1 MGWIYIAVGGALGTL
16 LRFGVTGWVQ
26 DLTAGGFPWGTVVVN
41 VLGSLLLGFAVVWLE
56 AAATSAEVRQF
67 ATIGLLG
74 AFTTF
79 STFSYE
85 AVALLREGNSWAA
98 GGYLAGSVV
107 AGLVGVLIGFA
118 LAGWLLLPSWT
129 T

>member
-1 MGWIYIAVGGALGTL
+1 MGWLYVAAGGAMGAL
-16 LRFGVTGWVQ
+16 LRFGVSGWVQ
-26 DLTAGGFPWGTVVVN
+26 GWTAGPFPWGTMTVN

-56 AAATSAEVRQF
+56 ASVTSAEFRQF

-85 AVALLREGNSWAA
+85 AVALLRDGDRWGATGYVAGSLAA
-98 GGYLAGSVV
+98 GLAGVV
-107 AGLVGVLIGFA
+107 LGAA
-118 LAGWLLLPSWT
+118 LATWMLQPRG
-129 T
+129 

>member
-1 MGWIYIAVGGALGTL
+1 MGWIYVAVGGALGAL
-16 LRFGVTGWVQ
+16 LRFGVSGWVQ
-26 DLTAGGFPWGTVVVN
+26 GWTAGPFPWGTMTVN

-56 AAATSAEVRQF
+56 AAATSAEIRQF

-85 AVALLREGNSWAA
+85 AVALLRDGDRWGAS
-98 GGYLAGSVV
+98 GYVIGSLA
-107 AGLVGVLIGFA
+107 AGLVGVVMGIG
-118 LAGWLLLPSWT
+118 LATWMLQPRG
-129 T
+129 

>member
-85 AVALLREGNSWAA
+85 AVALLREGSPWAA
-98 GGYLAGSVV
+98 GSYLAGSVV

-118 LAGWLLLPSWT
+118 LAGWLLLPRG
-129 T
+129 

>member
-1 MGWIYIAVGGALGTL
+1 MGWLYVAVGGALGAL
-16 LRFGVTGWVQ
+16 LRFGVSDWVQ
-26 DLTAGGFPWGTVVVN
+26 RWTAGPFPWGTMTVN

-56 AAATSAEVRQF
+56 TTATSGEIRQF

-85 AVALLREGNSWAA
+85 AMALLRDGDRWGAT
-98 GGYLAGSVV
+98 GYVTGSLV
-107 AGLVGVLIGFA
+107 AGLVGVMLGVG
-118 LAGWLLLPSWT
+118 LATWMLQPRG
-129 T
+129 

>member
-1 MGWIYIAVGGALGTL
+1 MAWLYVMAGGALGTL
-16 LRFGVTGWVQ
+16 LRYGVTGWVQ
-26 DLTAGGFPWGTVVVN
+26 QGTAGLFPWGTMTVN

-56 AAATSAEVRQF
+56 AAAVSADVRQF

-85 AVALLREGNSWAA
+85 AVALLRGGDRWGAA
-98 GGYLAGSVV
+98 GYVGGSLA
-107 AGLVGVLIGFA
+107 AGLVGVLLGMA
-118 LAGWLLLPSWT
+118 LAIWLLQPRG
-129 T
+129 